1 MSHGDLHPVNCLKVS
16 CHHFQ
21 STAASGDRWPW
32 QAQRMIT
39 AGIDLAAQPAKTGA
53 VLVDWASDVPTVL
66 RASTRVTDEQILAL
80 CAEVA
85 GAR

>member
-1 MSHGDLHPVNCLKVS
+1 
-16 CHHFQ
+16 
-21 STAASGDRWPW
+21 
-32 QAQRMIT
+32 
-39 AGIDLAAQPAKTGA
+39 
-53 VLVDWASDVPTVL
+53 VDWASDVPTVL